1 MKEEV
6 INIVNLLREE
16 KILADAKDLTAFIK
30 KGENKNRSLNIV
42 ESFGKIENFLLSV
55 FEEQEKTFHV
65 KELNEEAEQK
75 GCDDVSP
82 NKIKTVIN
90 FWAIKNWIKRQNL
103 QYSKNH
109 IAAISLHPRALLKEK
124 LEKRHELA
132 KFIIEFLHEK
142 SNLNVTE
149 YEVEKEEVLVEFSVH
164 ELKTAYEN
172 HQSLFKLEIGIHDIE
187 DTLFYLSRIEAIKIE
202 GGFLVV
208 YNRLTIERVEQ
219 DNKKRYK
226 VEDYQKLNQFYENK
240 VQQIHIVGEYAKKM
254 ISDYKDALQFVEDY
268 FQLNYQSFLNK
279 YFKGSR
285 QNEIKRNLT
294 PTKFRELFGELSP
307 TQLKIINDNE
317 TKHIVVAAGPG
328 SGKTRVLVHKL
339 ASLLLMED
347 VKHEQLL
354 MVTFSRAAATEFK
367 KRLLKLIGNAANYI
381 EIKTFHSYCFDL
393 LGKVGSLEKS
403 DAILKKT
410 IDKIKS
416 REVEPSRITKT
427 VLVIDEAQD
436 MDEDEFNLINA
447 LMEQNE
453 EMRVIA
459 VGDDDQ
465 NIYEFRGANSKY
477 LEQFIQVNRAAKHEL
492 VENYR
497 SKSNLVEFT
506 NQYVTRI
513 HHRLKDIPIIAKQ
526 TDNGRI
532 KLVRYQ
538 SGNLIT
544 PLVHD
549 ILTTGLTGTTCV
561 LTKTNEEALQITGLL
576 LKNEMQAKLIQTN
589 DGLGLYNLSEVRF
602 FLSQLN
608 LADDVFIISDDV
620 WANAK
625 RELINKFRYST
636 KLEVCTNIIQDFEA
650 TNPKKKY
657 KSDLEVFIRESK
669 LEDFF
674 NENGETIFVSTIH
687 KAKGK
692 EFDNVFLML
701 ENVNPATD
709 EAKRQLYVAMTRA
722 KQNLTVHLNSNFL
735 DNLSAENLERIEDSE
750 IYLPPKELAMHLTYK
765 DVWLDYFVNRQH
777 LISQLMS
784 GNVLTLN
791 GDECLNPHG
800 QSVLKF
806 SQHFLRQIESLK
818 EKNYILKSVKVNF
831 IVYWLKE
838 GAEHEVKI
846 VLPELYFEK
855 LQNEE

>member
-1 MKEEV
+1 
-6 INIVNLLREE
+6 
-16 KILADAKDLTAFIK
+16 
-30 KGENKNRSLNIV
+30 
-42 ESFGKIENFLLSV
+42 
-55 FEEQEKTFHV
+55 
-65 KELNEEAEQK
+65 
-75 GCDDVSP
+75 
-82 NKIKTVIN
+82 
-90 FWAIKNWIKRQNL
+90 
-103 QYSKNH
+103 
-109 IAAISLHPRALLKEK
+109 
-124 LEKRHELA
+124 
-132 KFIIEFLHEK
+132 
-142 SNLNVTE
+142 
-149 YEVEKEEVLVEFSVH
+149 
-164 ELKTAYEN
+164 
-172 HQSLFKLEIGIHDIE
+172 
-187 DTLFYLSRIEAIKIE
+187 
-202 GGFLVV
+202 
-208 YNRLTIERVEQ
+208 
-219 DNKKRYK
+219 
-226 VEDYQKLNQFYENK
+226 
-240 VQQIHIVGEYAKKM
+240 
-254 ISDYKDALQFVEDY
+254 
-268 FQLNYQSFLNK
+268 
-279 YFKGSR
+279 
-285 QNEIKRNLT
+285 
-294 PTKFRELFGELSP
+294 
-307 TQLKIINDNE
+307 
-317 TKHIVVAAGPG
+317 
-328 SGKTRVLVHKL
+328 
-339 ASLLLMED
+339 
-347 VKHEQLL
+347 
-354 MVTFSRAAATEFK
+354 
-367 KRLLKLIGNAANYI
+367 
-381 EIKTFHSYCFDL
+381 
-393 LGKVGSLEKS
+393 
-403 DAILKKT
+403 LKKT

-465 NIYEFRGANSKY
+465 NIYEFRGASSKY
-477 LEQFIQVNRAAKHEL
+477 LEQFIQVNRAVKHEL

-497 SKSNLVEFT
+497 SKSNLVDFT
-506 NQYVTRI
+506 NQYVTGI

-526 TDNGRI
+526 TDNGII
-532 KLVRYQ
+532 KLVQYQ

-549 ILTTGLTGTTCV
+549 LLKTGLTGTTCV

-576 LKNEMQAKLIQTN
+576 LKNDMQAKLIQTN
-589 DGLGLYNLSEVRF
+589 DGFSLYNLLEVRF
-602 FLSQLN
+602 FLSLLN
-608 LADDVFIISDDV
+608 LDKDVFIISDDI

-625 RELINKFRYST
+625 RELINKFRNST
-636 KLEVCTNIIQDFEA
+636 KFEACNNIIKDFEA

-657 KSDLEVFIRESK
+657 KSDLEAFIRESK

-701 ENVNPATD
+701 ENFNPITD

-735 DNLSAENLERIEDSE
+735 DNFLAENLERIEDRE

-777 LISQLMS
+777 LLSQLMS
-784 GNVLTLN
+784 GDVLTLN
-791 GDECLNPHG
+791 GDECLNSNG

-818 EKNYILKSVKVNF
+818 EKNYKLKNVKVNF

-855 LQNEE
+855 QQNEE